1 MLNPVGVNFASRVQL
16 KWSDRPHCNNPMCT
30 ARTLNSH
37 RSEQHLHFYRN
48 LHLICTLALV
58 T

>member
-16 KWSDRPHCNNPMCT
+16 KWSDRPLTVLTVTILCARQGLSTVTAVNN
-30 ARTLNSH
+30 
-37 RSEQHLHFYRN
+37 
-48 LHLICTLALV
+48 ICTFTAIC